1 MIDFQKDY
9 TVENDQI
16 LLRPLQNADF
26 ESLMEFSVNEPDIWK
41 YNAFGAGGEENL
53 RKYIDTALSNRDQ
66 STEYPFTVIDKSENK
81 IIGSTRFYAISN
93 VNKTLELGYTWYGK
107 KYQGTYV
114 NKNSKLLLLELAFE
128 TLGFERVGFK
138 ANSNNEKSI
147 NAMKSIGCT
156 MEGTLRNFAFDAD
169 QNRIDAVVLSILK
182 EEWYDHVKQKLQD
195 KINTKI

>member
-9 TVENDQI
+9 TVENDKI

-81 IIGSTRFYAISN
+81 IVGSTRFYAISN

-114 NKNSKLLLLELAFE
+114 NKNSKLLFYMIIPFLFQ
-128 TLGFERVGFK
+128 
-138 ANSNNEKSI
+138 
-147 NAMKSIGCT
+147 NA
-156 MEGTLRNFAFDAD
+156 
-169 QNRIDAVVLSILK
+169 
-182 EEWYDHVKQKLQD
+182 
-195 KINTKI
+195 